1 MGAQSNWMLSVYTY
15 GKNNMNDQLTIVFFF
30 ISHQFIN

>member
-15 GKNNMNDQLTIVFFF
+15 GKNNMNDQLTIVFFSYL
-30 ISHQFIN
+30 ISL